1 MESTK
6 DEIAAMAARMVV
18 EEGLDAGAAKR
29 RAVKQLGLP
38 MRTALPDNDALERA
52 VEEYIAL
59 FCADTQPQE
68 LRALR
73 EVALEWMQRLQTFH
87 PYLSGPV
94 WHGTATR
101 HTAVCLQLFCEDPK
115 AAELALINMGVRF
128 DAGSTTGWRG
138 DVVDALSVQ
147 VRCDALQDYVVVHI
161 LMYDQDDLRGAL
173 RPDVR
178 GRTPRGDLAA
188 VRALLHDVGP

>member
-38 MRTALPDNDALERA
+38 TRTALPDNDTLERA
-52 VEEYIAL
+52 VEEHIAL

-73 EVALEWMQRLQTFH
+73 EVALEWMQRE
-87 PYLSGPV
+87 
-94 WHGTATR
+94 R
-101 HTAVCLQLFCEDPK
+101 RK
-115 AAELALINMGVRF
+115 AAATV
-128 DAGSTTGWRG
+128 
-138 DVVDALSVQ
+138 
-147 VRCDALQDYVVVHI
+147 
-161 LMYDQDDLRGAL
+161 
-173 RPDVR
+173 
-178 GRTPRGDLAA
+178 
-188 VRALLHDVGP
+188 